1 MDTKE
6 MAYYSNP
13 GGTLEKFLL
22 NNLKPLISRNEELYI
37 SKEANKEN
45 ALASEGKSCR
55 PQKINMHVTTSQ
67 YDIHVYSI
75 SGQNSHLHTQNVFL
89 QGIINYS
96 TEKSIYWN
104 KQHFC
109 MIGKSC
115 VFPTD
120 PLFYTG
126 KITINDGR
134 PLYGTWRTLYMNKNL
149 INKAFVRSCW

>member
-1 MDTKE
+1 

-45 ALASEGKSCR
+45 ALASEGKSYR
-55 PQKINMHVTTSQ
+55 PQKISTHVTTSQ
-67 YDIHVYSI
+67 YDIRVYSI
-75 SGQNSHLHTQNVFL
+75 SGQNSHLHSQNVFL
-89 QGIINYS
+89 QGIKNYS

-120 PLFYTG
+120 PLFAQA
-126 KITINDGR
+126 R
-134 PLYGTWRTLYMNKNL
+134 
-149 INKAFVRSCW
+149 

>member
-75 SGQNSHLHTQNVFL
+75 SGQNSHLHSQNVPPRHNKLLDREINLLEQAAFL
-89 QGIINYS
+89 
-96 TEKSIYWN
+96 
-104 KQHFC
+104 H
-109 MIGKSC
+109 
-115 VFPTD
+115 D
-120 PLFYTG
+120 
-126 KITINDGR
+126 R
-134 PLYGTWRTLYMNKNL
+134 
-149 INKAFVRSCW
+149 

>member
-1 MDTKE
+1 MLTSWAQRDKTLQEKVTFMDTKE
-6 MAYYSNP
+6 TAYYSNP

-37 SKEANKEN
+37 SNKANKEN

-55 PQKINMHVTTSQ
+55 PQKNRMHVTTSQ

-75 SGQNSHLHTQNVFL
+75 SGQNSHLLSQNVFL
-89 QGIINYS
+89 RGILNYS
-96 TEKSIYWN
+96 KEKSIHWN

-109 MIGKSC
+109 MIGKSH

-120 PLFYTG
+120 PPFLHRQD
-126 KITINDGR
+126 N
-134 PLYGTWRTLYMNKNL
+134 N
-149 INKAFVRSCW
+149 